1 MEAAEL
7 LGHSDFEN
15 RNRIEEEGS
24 NTEVHKEEMAS
35 IWSQSSVDVS
45 TIKASHNALLGNLE
59 KRTKKKSRLISS
71 LIWHGK
77 KKAFDATKELQVKWN
92 MHNNMYQNA
101 NTLWTNS
108 SFKVFITQC
117 MKINQKVSFIN
128 IFLLRSI
135 RIDFHYICN
144 KNPIFNPR
152 IFIFGVEIQMYE

>member
-1 MEAAEL
+1 MEAGEL

-15 RNRIEEEGS
+15 RNRIEEEEGS

-45 TIKASHNALLGNLE
+45 TIKASHNALLGYLE

-108 SFKVFITQC
+108 SFKVFIAQWAQC

-135 RIDFHYICN
+135 RIEFHHIWRFLDFL
-144 KNPIFNPR
+144 KSKKR
-152 IFIFGVEIQMYE
+152 QL

>member
-45 TIKASHNALLGNLE
+45 TIKASHNVLLGYLE

-71 LIWHGK
+71 LI
-77 KKAFDATKELQVKWN
+77 
-92 MHNNMYQNA
+92 
-101 NTLWTNS
+101 
-108 SFKVFITQC
+108 
-117 MKINQKVSFIN
+117 
-128 IFLLRSI
+128 
-135 RIDFHYICN
+135 
-144 KNPIFNPR
+144 
-152 IFIFGVEIQMYE
+152 